1 MGKVLRRALGSL
13 AAAAAVAIAVPFLV
27 PIEHF
32 IPELSL
38 VLSERLGQP
47 VTMEDLRLH
56 LVPTPRIVARHITV
70 GRRAQVMIGELE
82 IEPDL
87 ASLVFGPRTVR
98 LVRADRVAIDE
109 SALRIPRGMP
119 KRRSEDRV
127 LVERLVLTTVKFN
140 HSKLDLPLFDVEMLL
155 GEGLHMREARLE
167 TRDGSVKLRL
177 EPDPGGATA
186 FELNALNWTLP
197 GGAQLTFGAL
207 AARGTVREGELV
219 LGKVEAEL
227 YGGSLVGRAH
237 ADWGKQVVA
246 LSGSAQLAGVD
257 LAPVQRALGRTA
269 RLSGRVQAQAAFS
282 TRAKSARELGDGLAL
297 DGPFEVHGGVY
308 RGVDLARAGE
318 LSGEHR
324 AGDTTT
330 FEELK
335 GRLELRGQQVRL
347 NELCMR
353 SPKLVAGGSVEIA
366 ADKTLSGRLDIALAQ
381 TGGFLGVPVTLG
393 GTTDEPSLRPTKG
406 YLIGAAIGTVL
417 MPGIGT
423 SVGSALGGQ
432 IARASDCK

>member
-13 AAAAAVAIAVPFLV
+13 AVAAAAAIAVPFLV
-27 PIEHF
+27 PVERF
-32 IPELSL
+32 IPELTL
-38 VLSERLGQP
+38 VLSEKLGQP
-47 VTMEDLRLH
+47 VTLEDLRLH
-56 LVPTPRIVARHITV
+56 LVPTPRVVARHITV
-70 GRRAQVMIGELE
+70 GRRAQLMIGELE

-87 ASLVFGPRTVR
+87 GSLLFGPRTVR
-98 LVRADRVAIDE
+98 LIRADRVAIDE

-119 KRRSEDRV
+119 KSRPGEPV

-140 HSKLDLPLFDVEMLL
+140 HSRMDLPLFDVDMLL
-155 GEGLHMREARLE
+155 GEGLRMREAQVE
-167 TRDGSVKLRL
+167 ARDGSVKLRL
-177 EPDPGGATA
+177 EPAAGGGTA
-186 FELNALNWTLP
+186 FELTAENWTLP
-197 GGAQLTFGAL
+197 GGPRLTFSTLSAS
-207 AARGTVREGELV
+207 GTFREGELI
-219 LGKVEAEL
+219 LGKVEGAL

-237 ADWGKQVVA
+237 AGWGKQVQ

-257 LAPVQRALGRTA
+257 LAPVQKALGRPA
-269 RLSGRVQAQAAFS
+269 RLSGRLQADAAFS
-282 TRAKSARELGDGLAL
+282 TRAKSARELGDALTL
-297 DGPFEVHGGVY
+297 DGPFEVQGGVY
-308 RGVDLARAGE
+308 RGVDLARAGD
-318 LSGEHR
+318 LSGERR

-335 GRLELRGQQVRL
+335 GKLELRGQQVTL

-353 SPKLVAGGSVEIA
+353 SPKLVAGGSVAIA
-366 ADKTLSGRLDIALAQ
+366 ADRTLTGRLDISVAQ

-423 SVGSALGGQ
+423 SIGSSLGGQ
-432 IARASDCK
+432 IARTSDCK